1 MNLTLHKLIP
11 ICLWMIS
18 KEQVETH
25 ASEYLW
31 HKLMAYASMVFFME
45 EGLDVIEDGSG
56 SVFAQVSS
64 SSD

>member
-1 MNLTLHKLIP
+1 MDLTLHRLIP

-18 KEQVETH
+18 KEQIETH
-25 ASEYLW
+25 ASAYLW
-31 HKLMAYASMVFFME
+31 HKLMAYASNGFYTE
-45 EGLDVIEDGSG
+45 EGLDVIEDRSG

>member
-1 MNLTLHKLIP
+1 
-11 ICLWMIS
+11 MIS

-31 HKLMAYASMVFFME
+31 CKLMVYASNGFVTE
-45 EGLDVIEDGSG
+45 EGLDVIEDGRD